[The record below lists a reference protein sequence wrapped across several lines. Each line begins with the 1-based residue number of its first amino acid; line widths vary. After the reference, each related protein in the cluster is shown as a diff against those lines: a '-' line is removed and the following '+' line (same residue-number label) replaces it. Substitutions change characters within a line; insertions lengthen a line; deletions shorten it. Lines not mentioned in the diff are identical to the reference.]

1 MISVP
6 GDAGDSLDQHCGSS
20 LDQAEGS
27 DDDRARFEALSG
39 YAILDTPREAA
50 FDDIVR
56 LAADIFEAP
65 IAAVSLIAEGRQWF
79 KAEVGFGSDELPLD
93 VSLCAYVIRQQGI
106 IVVPDLRDDERFRSN
121 PMVAAEPGWRF
132 YAGAVLETPAGVPI
146 GSLCVLDI
154 VPRPQGITDRQ
165 RLTLEVLARQ
175 VMSQLELRRT
185 LTRRESEVDLAQ
197 ASEHRLRLVVDSARD
212 YAIITMDADRRVTDW
227 SKGAEAIFRRPIAE
241 MIGKSADEI
250 FTPED
255 RADRQPEREVAA
267 ASREGQALD
276 QRWHQ
281 RADGTRVFLNGSVH
295 PLPRDEAGR
304 ERGFL
309 KIARDETTQRA
320 DRAALAETEGR
331 FRNMADNAPVMMWVT
346 DPSGYCLY
354 LNRRW
359 YEFTGQTEA
368 EAQGYGWLEVT
379 HPDDRG
385 QAEQAFFE
393 ANAARANFRVEYR
406 LRSADGSYRWAI
418 DAASPRFNEDC
429 EFLGYV
435 GSVIDIDERRRAEE
449 RLLENEEQLRLATE
463 AAEIGLWD
471 YDVTTDTL
479 FWPPR
484 VKAMFGITSDGP
496 VTLKD
501 FSDGVHPEDVAAT
514 MSAFA
519 LALDPVA
526 RSLYD
531 VEYRTIGR
539 DDGLVRWIAAKG
551 RGLFDANGV
560 CIRVIGA
567 AIDVTARKAI
577 EAEVLTLNETLERR
591 VLEEVAQRAKTEEQL
606 RQAQKMEAVGQLTG
620 GIAHDFNNLLTGIIG
635 SLDMMQRK
643 IAAGRSGEIERHATV
658 ALTSA
663 NRAAAL
669 THRLLAFSRR
679 QPLDPKPVD
688 ANRLVS
694 STEELLRRTLGE
706 KIRLEM
712 VTTGGLWQALCDP
725 HQLESA
731 ILNLAINARDAM
743 PDGGQL
749 TIETCNAHLDN
760 TYGMPSRNVRPGQYV
775 CICVSDTGTGMS
787 SETIEKA
794 FEPFFTTKPI
804 GQGTGLGL
812 SMIYGFTRQSDGYA
826 KIYSELGRGTT
837 VKLYLP
843 RFYGKVEDAEPSEAP
858 AAAVATQHA
867 EIVLV
872 VEDETAVRDLVVEV
886 LGDLGYRTLEAIDG
900 PSGLAILHSNQ
911 PIDLLVTDVGLPGIN
926 GRQMA
931 EAARLQRPDLK
942 ILFMTGYAE
951 NAALSGGFL
960 EPGMEL
966 LTKPF
971 AVDALAQRL
980 SDILMN

>member
-1 MISVP
+1 MTFGLSDP
-6 GDAGDSLDQHCGSS
+6 APRQEEQCLETCAPLDERQR
-20 LDQAEGS
+20 L
-27 DDDRARFEALSG
+27 EALSA
-39 YAILDTPREAA
+39 YAILDTPREPA

-65 IAAVSLIAEGRQWF
+65 IAVVNLIADGRQWF
-79 KAEVGFGSDELPLD
+79 KAEVGIGSDELPLD
-93 VSLCAYVIRQQGI
+93 VSICAHAILQRGI
-106 IVVPDLRDDERFRSN
+106 VVVPDLRADERFKCN
-121 PMVAAEPGWRF
+121 PLVTAEPGLRF
-132 YAGAVLETPAGVPI
+132 YAAAVLETPAGVPI
-146 GSLCVLDI
+146 GTVCVLDTR
-154 VPRPQGITDRQ
+154 PRAQGITDRQ

-175 VMSQLELRRT
+175 VMSQLELRRAVAQ
-185 LTRRESEVDLAQ
+185 RDAEVALAR

-227 SKGAEAIFRRPIAE
+227 SKGAEAIFGRPSAE
-241 MIGKSADEI
+241 MIGKSGDEI

-255 RADRQPEREVAA
+255 RADRQPEQEVATA
-267 ASREGQALD
+267 TGEGQALD

-281 RADGTRVFLNGSVH
+281 RADGSRVFLNGSVH
-295 PLPRDEAGR
+295 PLPRDETGR

-309 KIARDETTQRA
+309 KIARDETAQRA
-320 DRAALAETEGR
+320 ARAALAESESR
-331 FRNMADNAPVMMWVT
+331 FRNMADNAPVMMWVS
-346 DPSGYCLY
+346 DQSGFCLH

-359 YEFTGQTEA
+359 HEFTGQTEA
-368 EAQGYGWLEVT
+368 EAEGYGWLDVS
-379 HPDDRG
+379 HPDDKARAG
-385 QAEQAFFE
+385 RAFVD
-393 ANAARANFRVEYR
+393 ANAAQTDLRVEYR
-406 LRSADGSYRWAI
+406 LRAADGSYRWAFH
-418 DAASPRFNEDC
+418 AASPRFGENG

-435 GSVIDIDERRRAEE
+435 GSVIDIDERRQAEQ
-449 RLLENEEQLRLATE
+449 RLLESEEQLRLATE

-471 YDVTTDTL
+471 FDVATGTL
-479 FWPPR
+479 FWQPR
-484 VKAMFGITSDGP
+484 VRAMFGVSSD
-496 VTLKD
+496 VSISAQD
-501 FSDGVHPEDVAAT
+501 FIAGLHAEDAAST
-514 MSAFA
+514 MAAFA
-519 LALDPVA
+519 LALDPA
-526 RSLYD
+526 TRALYD

-551 RGLFDANGV
+551 RGIFDANDT
-560 CIRVIGA
+560 CSRVIGTV
-567 AIDVTARKAI
+567 IDVTARKAI
-577 EAEVLTLNETLERR
+577 EAELLTLNETLERR
-591 VLEEVAQRAKTEEQL
+591 VLEEVAERAKTEEQL
-606 RQAQKMEAVGQLTG
+606 RQAQKMEVVGQLTG

-643 IAAGRSGEIERHATV
+643 IAAGRSGETERYISV

-679 QPLDPKPVD
+679 QPLDPRPVD
-688 ANRLVS
+688 ANRLVT
-694 STEELLRRTLGE
+694 STEDLLRRTLGE

-712 VTTGGLWQALCDP
+712 VTAGGLWQTLCDP

-749 TIETCNAHLDN
+749 TIETCNAHLD
-760 TYGMPSRNVRPGQYV
+760 SRYAASTRDVRPGQYV

-812 SMIYGFTRQSDGYA
+812 SMIYGFARQSDGYA
-826 KIYSELGRGTT
+826 KIYSEVGQGTT
-837 VKLYLP
+837 VKIYLP
-843 RFYGKVEDAEPSEAP
+843 RFHGRVEDVEPSDQVP
-858 AAAVATQHA
+858 AAALATQHA

-886 LGDLGYRTLEAIDG
+886 LSDLGYRTLEAVDG
-900 PSGLAILHSNQ
+900 QSGLAILHSSQ
-911 PIDLLVTDVGLPGIN
+911 PIDLLVTDVGLPGMN

-931 EAARLQRPDLK
+931 EAARLQRPGLK

-951 NAALSGGFL
+951 NAAVSGGFL

-980 SDILMN
+980 SEILKN